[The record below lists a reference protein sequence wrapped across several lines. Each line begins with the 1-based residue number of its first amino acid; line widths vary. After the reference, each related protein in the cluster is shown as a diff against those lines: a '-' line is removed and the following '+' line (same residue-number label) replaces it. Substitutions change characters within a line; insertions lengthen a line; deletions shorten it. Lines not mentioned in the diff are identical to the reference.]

1 MLSISFNDFFLSFQA
16 PNEVRD
22 SADAFSAP
30 RGFIARLGSHTTC
43 PKRGGGS
50 YATPLEP
57 LVAPALQ
64 RSAVVVAALSAMLI
78 FMGGLPTMIS
88 SILLVQAR
96 PFVETSAMAGP
107 LHNPQ
112 H

>member
-88 SILLVQAR
+88 KPGLLLRHRLWQGLYTIHSIDNAKL
-96 PFVETSAMAGP
+96 
-107 LHNPQ
+107 
-112 H
+112 